1 VATSARRSASVLDAQ
16 RMVAFARANAAE
28 HDTPDAERLLIE
40 TSFSVVPGAKLIPIE
55 CLRPSVDNPR
65 QAPKRELEDL
75 ATSIAERGILEPILV
90 RRDPADLERFVVIA
104 GDRRLLAARQAFAAS
119 EDPQVRRR
127 LEVLPCII
135 REVTDRDAFA
145 DALLENLARQD
156 LSRAEMMAAVKRLAD
171 EYGWSA
177 RYIARRTGRSVGDIA
192 ELLNVAQHPA
202 LAALVRE
209 EVLKPTVAG
218 QITRLPDRLQAQAVD
233 AAKAGRMKTVRDV
246 TRFRHDA
253 LGGGQLGATKV
264 SDIGHPTPEPRPE
277 VPVAP
282 APAPVAPTPAP
293 APLPDANTAPAEIR
307 AAVEALRVL
316 RTRRVHAYGE
326 TKRELAA
333 LCRWGTEFYG

>member
-1 VATSARRSASVLDAQ
+1 MATSARRSASVLDAQ

-28 HDTPDAERLLIE
+28 HDTADAERLLIE
-40 TSFSVVPGAKLIPIE
+40 TSFGVVPGAKLIPIE
-55 CLRPSVDNPR
+55 CLRPSSDNPR
-65 QAPKRELEDL
+65 QTPHRELQDL
-75 ATSIAERGILEPILV
+75 ATSITERGILEPILV
-90 RRDPADLERFVVIA
+90 RRDPTDLERFIVIA

-135 REVTDRDAFA
+135 RETTDRDAFA

-171 EYGWSA
+171 DYHWSA

-202 LAALVRE
+202 LAALVQD

-218 QITRLPDRLQAQAVD
+218 QITRLPDRLQEQAVE
-233 AAKAGRMKTVRDV
+233 AVKAGRMKTVQDV
-246 TRFRHDA
+246 TRFRHAASGDE
-253 LGGGQLGATKV
+253 QFVDVTV
-264 SDIGHPTPEPRPE
+264 SDIGHPPL
-277 VPVAP
+277 VPPPAMAP
-282 APAPVAPTPAP
+282 AAP
-293 APLPDANTAPAEIR
+293 AAIAPPDTSAPAADAPLAPEEIR
-307 AAVEALRVL
+307 AAIQALRLL

-326 TKRELAA
+326 TKRELAT
-333 LCRWGTEFYG
+333 LCRWGAEFYG

>member
-1 VATSARRSASVLDAQ
+1 MATSARRSASVLDAQ

-65 QAPKRELEDL
+65 QAPDRELQDL
-75 ATSIAERGILEPILV
+75 ATSITERGILEPILV
-90 RRDPADLERFVVIA
+90 RRDPAELERFVVIA
-104 GDRRLLAARQAFAAS
+104 GDRRLLAARQAFAES
-119 EDPQVRRR
+119 EDPLVRRR
-127 LEVLPCII
+127 LEALPCII

-156 LSRAEMMAAVKRLAD
+156 LSRAEMMAAVKRLAE

-202 LAALVRE
+202 LAALVQH

-218 QITRLPDRLQAQAVD
+218 QITRLPDRLQELAVE

-253 LGGGQLGATKV
+253 LGGEQLVDSKV
-264 SDIGHPTPEPRPE
+264 SDIGQPPPVPLSA

-282 APAPVAPTPAP
+282 APVTPTPNP
-293 APLPDANTAPAEIR
+293 ALPADANLAPAEIR
-307 AAVEALRVL
+307 AAIEALRLL